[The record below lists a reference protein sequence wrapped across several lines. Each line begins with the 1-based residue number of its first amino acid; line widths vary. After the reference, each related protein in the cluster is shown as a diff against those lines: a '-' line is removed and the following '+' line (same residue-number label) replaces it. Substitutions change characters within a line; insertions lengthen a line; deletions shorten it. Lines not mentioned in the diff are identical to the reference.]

1 MVGVK
6 RLMALDFF
14 RIASQGVF
22 PTPTPT
28 GASRMASAVSQG
40 LINFTLPAPPE
51 ITGGLVGF
59 IVGKF
64 KNIFLHDDIVVGG

>member
-1 MVGVK
+1 
-6 RLMALDFF
+6 MALDPF

-40 LINFTLPAPPE
+40 LINFTLPAPPD
-51 ITGGLVGF
+51 TPDDFLAWGSRVWGKVKWGF
-59 IVGKF
+59 KKWG
-64 KNIFLHDDIVVGG
+64 